1 MGGSPRYQS
10 WSWST
15 VKVPPLETKAN
26 GEMIIRTISDEDMAK
41 SNLTKNKNRVFQSLV
56 EAFYNGKKW

>member
-15 VKVPPLETKAN
+15 VKGPPLETKAN
-26 GEMIIRTISDEDMAK
+26 GEMIIRTISDEEMEK
-41 SNLTKNKNRVFQSLV
+41 SNLTKNKNRVFQPLV
-56 EAFYNGKKW
+56 EAFYNGKK